1 MAGRKRIDSELVKG
15 SFVKVVL
22 GMKNSFS
29 RFFGLGEKGDQK
41 VELEIELENEL
52 EQELEQNLDV
62 VKNEEIKKIP
72 IESIV
77 PNRFQPRT
85 VFDDEKIEELS
96 RTIHTHGIIQP
107 IVVRQFDGKYEI
119 IAGERRF
126 RAMKKLGWD
135 EAPAIIKN
143 YSDTETASVA
153 LIENLQREELSPIE
167 EAIAY
172 GKLLELHNLTQEA
185 LAQRLGKGQS
195 TVANK
200 LRLLKL
206 PQPIQESLLNK
217 EITERHARALIPLKD
232 PEKQVLLLQDIIE
245 KNFNVKQTEDRVAR
259 MLEEKN
265 QKPKPK
271 RKAFSKDM
279 RIAVNTIRQS
289 LTMVSDNGINL
300 DAQEEEFEEYYQ
312 FTIKI
317 PKKK

>member
-1 MAGRKRIDSELVKG
+1 
-15 SFVKVVL
+15 
-22 GMKNSFS
+22 MKNSFT
-29 RFFGLGEKGDQK
+29 RFFGLGDKEEQT
-41 VELEIELENEL
+41 IELENEI
-52 EQELEQNLDV
+52 
-62 VKNEEIKKIP
+62 KNDEIKKIP
-72 IESIV
+72 INHIV

-85 VFDDEKIEELS
+85 VFDEEKIEELS
-96 RTIHTHGIIQP
+96 RTIHIHGIIQP
-107 IVVRQFDGKYEI
+107 IVVREFAVDQYEI
-119 IAGERRF
+119 IAGERRW
-126 RAMKKLGWD
+126 RAMKKLGWT
-135 EAPAIIKN
+135 EVPAIVKDMT
-143 YSDTETASVA
+143 DTETASVA

-206 PQPIQESLLNK
+206 PQQVQDALLNK
-217 EITERHARALIPLKD
+217 AITERHARALIPLKD
-232 PEKQVLLLQDIIE
+232 PEKQATLLAEIMERSL
-245 KNFNVKQTEDRVAR
+245 NVKQTEDRVVKL
-259 MLEEKN
+259 LEQKN
-265 QKPKPK
+265 AAPKPK

-289 LTMVSDNGINL
+289 LTMVSDSGINL
-300 DAQEEEFEEYYQ
+300 DAEEEEFDDFYQ

>member
-1 MAGRKRIDSELVKG
+1 
-15 SFVKVVL
+15 
-22 GMKNSFS
+22 MKQSFS
-29 RFFGLGEKGDQK
+29 RFFGLGEKEDQMETDLGEASEF
-41 VELEIELENEL
+41 VEENIRETIE
-52 EQELEQNLDV
+52 Q
-62 VKNEEIKKIP
+62 IP
-72 IESIV
+72 INDIV

-85 VFDDEKIEELS
+85 VFDEEKIEELS

-107 IVVRQFDGKYEI
+107 IVVREYEAGKFEI
-119 IAGERRF
+119 IAGERRW

-135 EAPAIIKN
+135 RVPAIIKQMN
-143 YSDTETASVA
+143 DTETASIA

-172 GKLLELHNLTQEA
+172 GKLLELHDLTQEA

-195 TVANK
+195 TIANK

-206 PQPIQESLLNK
+206 PQKVQDALLAK
-217 EITERHARALIPLKD
+217 VITERHARSLIPLKD
-232 PEKQVLLLQDIIE
+232 PEKQVQLLAEIID
-245 KNFNVKQTEDRVAR
+245 KNLNVKQTEERVVKL
-259 MLEEKN
+259 LEQPKD
-265 QKPKPK
+265 KAKPK

-289 LTMVSDNGINL
+289 LSMVTDSGINL
-300 DAQEEEFEEYYQ
+300 DSEEEEFEEYYQ